1 MLYIIISHFISRSL
15 NIPGYFQFIN
25 EISINLRKS
34 AQISV
39 NLRNLKSPEITG
51 IYKSRTQFLCVSYPS
66 CLSALGSLYS
76 TFHKTN

>member
-34 AQISV
+34 PQISV
-39 NLRNLKSPEITG
+39 NLRNLRQILNLQKLQG
-51 IYKSRTQFLCVSYPS
+51 F
-66 CLSALGSLYS
+66 
-76 TFHKTN
+76 TNLVHNFYACHTPRLR